1 MRFMKTL
8 VLAAAMA
15 ICAPMAAHANESAA
29 FGSLTPQE
37 VAAQLKAKGFYVFD
51 NNEESHFK
59 KAHVPGA
66 KWLDPGEYPASAL
79 PKDKTAILVFYCA
92 NEH

>member
-15 ICAPMAAHANESAA
+15 ICAPMAHANESAA

-37 VAAQLKAKGFYVFD
+37 VAAKLKTKNFYVFD
-51 NNEESHFK
+51 NNYEEGFA

-66 KWLDPGEYPASAL
+66 KWLSPSEYPASAL
-79 PKDKTAILVFYCA
+79 PKDKTATLVFYCM